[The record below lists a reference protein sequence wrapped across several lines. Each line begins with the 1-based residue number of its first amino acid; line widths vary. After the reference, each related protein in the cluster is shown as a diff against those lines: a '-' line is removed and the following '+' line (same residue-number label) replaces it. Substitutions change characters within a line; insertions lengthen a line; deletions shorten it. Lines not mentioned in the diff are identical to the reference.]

1 MASKKVKTKLTE
13 ATLKLTRKLQN
24 IKDESEEAKLLID
37 SIVNHVIKFNH
48 NQNIIEQNKFKFNF
62 RLKNQ

>member
-37 SIVNHVIKFNH
+37 SIVNHVIKFN
-48 NQNIIEQNKFKFNF
+48 NN
-62 RLKNQ
+62 